1 MKTIETKTITQTIK
15 KMCLETG
22 IILDK
27 TTLKKLKEA
36 KSIEDNKTAIFALDI
51 MIENASLAERTTTP
65 LCQDTGMAVVFVD
78 IGQDLRI
85 VGGYIE
91 EAINEGVRQ
100 AYREGYFRKSVLDSI
115 SRKNTGDNTP
125 AIIHFNIIKGDSLH
139 LKVMAKG
146 FGSENM
152 SRLFMLTPSE
162 GIEGIKKS
170 IITAVKESGN
180 KPCPP
185 VVVGVGIG
193 GTMEKAAL
201 LSKKALFRDILSKN
215 PDPKLN
221 ELENDLLEQINK
233 LDIGPQ
239 GLGGKTTALKVLIEK
254 YPTHIAGLPVAV
266 TIQCHAVRHTAIT
279 L

>member
-125 AIIHFNIIKGDSLH
+125 AIIHYNIIKGDSLH